1 MTRSIFSRT
10 KDQDLAEYLN
20 LCNTFRPMD
29 FKTAYRTALASI
41 RYYKGD
47 EKMRD
52 MLVAGHT
59 LENRWYASLE
69 AGTPDYSV
77 YDDDFFISDVWACWI
92 TYSRKYL
99 LSLIAGGMLTD
110 GGSIQQMIAPHVTSV
125 VDLGCGFGYTTA
137 GLKELFPA
145 ASVYGTNIEGT
156 LQFKVGS
163 YVGKGAGFTIVPE
176 IKAIDGGTDLVFASE
191 YFEHIQRPIDHL
203 NEVLVVGR
211 PKYLILANA
220 FGSRSVGHFNEYL
233 VGDGAVSNKLIGR
246 MFNGVLR
253 DAGYSLAKTK
263 LWNNRPSFWVRND
276 C

>member
-1 MTRSIFSRT
+1 MTSIFSRV
-10 KDQDLAEYLN
+10 KDKDLAEYLN

-29 FKTAYRTALASI
+29 FKEAYRIAQASI

-52 MLVAGHT
+52 VLVAGHT

-110 GGSIQQMIAPHVTSV
+110 GGSIQQMIAPHVKSV

-145 ASVYGTNIEGT
+145 ATVYGTNIEGT

-176 IKAIDGGTDLVFASE
+176 IKVIEGGTDLVFASE

-203 NEVLVVGR
+203 NEVLTVGR

-233 VGDGAVSNKLIGR
+233 VGNGAVSNKLIGR

-253 DAGYSLAKTK
+253 DAGYTLAKTK

-276 C
+276 